1 IIGCLTGIGFALLSF
16 PYAASLGLVAGV
28 FSVVP
33 YLGVVFTLVPAI
45 FIALVSGNVLVS
57 LLKVGV
63 VFGTIQILDQSV
75 ISPRVVGDSVGIHP
89 VWVVLAM
96 TVGGY
101 FFGVVGLLVA
111 VPAAAILKLLLG
123 YAIELYRDSD
133 FYRGEG
139 SAESG

>member
-1 IIGCLTGIGFALLSF
+1 
-16 PYAASLGLVAGV
+16 
-28 FSVVP
+28 
-33 YLGVVFTLVPAI
+33 
-45 FIALVSGNVLVS
+45 VLVS